1 MKFKIT
7 LCLAVA
13 LLSVITLK
21 AQQNDTKK
29 AIQDLVATVCK
40 QGSVPLTAEQKTSM
54 ADWLAVNGE
63 AIKNVHPSEFKGE
76 GPPANGAATIS
87 RDQERRN
94 ANGMPTFNPSLTYT
108 SQDFRFAESK
118 DALYV
123 FCMDVPKS
131 DMKIKELCTRIG
143 GRIIGTVKLLGS
155 NERMSWEQEER
166 ELNLEKPHVL
176 PKDGV
181 TVFKITWTE
190 YYKEKPVDKSIKILE
205 P

>member
-1 MKFKIT
+1 MKPIFT

-13 LLSVITLK
+13 LLGAVKLK
-21 AQQNDTKK
+21 AQENPTKK
-29 AIQDLVATVCK
+29 AIQDLVATVCLK
-40 QGSVPLTAEQKTSM
+40 GSITLTPEQKTQI
-54 ADWLAVNGE
+54 ADWLGVNGE

-76 GPPANGAATIS
+76 GPTMTDPKAA
-87 RDQERRN
+87 
-94 ANGMPTFNPSLTYT
+94 YT
-108 SQDFRFAESK
+108 WHDVRFAESK

-123 FCMDVPKS
+123 FVMDVPQG
-131 DMKIKELCTRIG
+131 DMKIKELCTTIG

-155 NERMSWEQEER
+155 GERMSWEMEER

-181 TVFKITWTE
+181 TVFKVTWTE
-190 YYKEKPVDKSIKILE
+190 YYKERPVDKTIKILT

>member
-7 LCLAVA
+7 LLLIAA
-13 LLSVITLK
+13 LLSITALK
-21 AQQNDTKK
+21 AQDNPKK

-40 QGSVPLTAEQKTSM
+40 QGSIKLTAEQKTQM

-63 AIKNVHPSEFKGE
+63 SIKNVHPSEFKGE
-76 GPPANGAATIS
+76 GPSVTNDTQGIKTANGQPLT
-87 RDQERRN
+87 
-94 ANGMPTFNPSLTYT
+94 NPSTSYT
-108 SQDFRFAESK
+108 AQDFRFAESK
-118 DALYV
+118 DALYLFV
-123 FCMDVPKS
+123 MDVPTA

-155 NERMSWEQEER
+155 NERISWEQEEK

-176 PKDGV
+176 PKHGV

>member
-1 MKFKIT
+1 MRSKVIV
-7 LCLAVA
+7 LLIAA
-13 LLSVITLK
+13 LLGSISSK
-21 AQQNDTKK
+21 AQDASAKK

-40 QGSVPLTAEQKTSM
+40 QGSVKLTADQKKNM

-63 AIKNVHPSEFKGE
+63 AITNVHPSEFKGE
-76 GPPANGAATIS
+76 GPAAADAIPH
-87 RDQERRN
+87 DQGITT
-94 ANGMPTFNPSLTYT
+94 ANGMPATNPSLTYT
-108 SQDFRFAESK
+108 SRDFRFAESK
-118 DALYV
+118 DALYLFV
-123 FCMDVPKS
+123 MDVPQN

-155 NERMSWEQEER
+155 DERISWEQEES

-190 YYKEKPVDKSIKILE
+190 YYKEKPFDKSIKILD